1 VTMHTYLK
9 PIIAIAALLVLPS
22 VPLAAPFY
30 VRSSPLVPPTDG
42 VYLSPAAV
50 HAEYNV
56 APGLQVILKDI
67 QHTGFTNI
75 VRTPVV
81 GGTDETFDSVASGN
95 VSINGGPF
103 SAISLFG
110 AVQVF
115 LLSYTPGD
123 TGTFDTEMLALNL
136 QSTGGGVM
144 IRESP
149 TQQSK
154 GQTTITPQGGGLYRI
169 DSFFDVFTEL
179 SLDSG
184 RTWVASV
191 DKTHVDLTNTPLPAA
206 WLLFISGIAALG
218 LLGRRRTL

>member
-1 VTMHTYLK
+1 MHTHFK
-9 PIIAIAALLVLPS
+9 FIIALVTSLILPGVPSALAV
-22 VPLAAPFY
+22 Y
-30 VRSSPLVPPTDG
+30 IGSSPFVPPTDG

-50 HAEYNV
+50 HAQYDV

-75 VRTPVV
+75 IRTLVA
-81 GGTDETFDSVASGN
+81 GGTDETFDSIALGN

-115 LLSYTPGD
+115 LLGYAPGD

-136 QSTGGGVM
+136 QSAGGGIM
-144 IRESP
+144 IQESP

-154 GQTTITPQGGGLYRI
+154 GKTTITDQGGGLYRI

-179 SLDSG
+179 SLDGG
-184 RTWVASV
+184 RNWVASV

-206 WLLFISGIAALG
+206 WILFMSGIAALG
-218 LLGRRRTL
+218 LLGWRRTR